1 MTASAAYTLLPFD
14 LATVGERE
22 LEESGRFQQIL
33 AAERVPEDPP
43 MAIDALI
50 SRMATTTA
58 SEWRAMFAARDK
70 AGALIGM
77 GFVGWHLNEPENAHI
92 RWCEIGVHPDHRRQG
107 IGRALFRA
115 LVNACDG
122 EDLTFMGQT
131 SDRVPVGEA
140 FCNALGAEAGLAMK
154 TNQLDLTKLDLTK
167 LDRAALRRWA
177 TGAPAGYRLE
187 LVAGPLPEAL
197 MPAFLES
204 ANGMNDA
211 PKGTM
216 RFADEQVTAEQIRE
230 RETWSR
236 KAGIERRL
244 IVAVHEATG
253 AGAGFT
259 GLGYDPRVPHVVQQG
274 GTAVINGHR
283 GHGIGLWMKAAMLE
297 HVLAEWPA
305 ARLIRTGNAHTNAQ
319 MLGINTQLG
328 FQHAWSTIMW
338 QLPLAAARASVAP
351 AVDVAL
357 AQTGA
362 SRP

>member
-1 MTASAAYTLLPFD
+1 MTASSAYTLLPFD
-14 LATVGERE
+14 PATASERE

-33 AAERVPEDPP
+33 AAERVPADPP
-43 MAIDALI
+43 MAIEALL
-50 SRMATTTA
+50 SRMVTV
-58 SEWRAMFAARDK
+58 SQNEWRAMFAARDT
-70 AGALIGM
+70 AGSLVGM
-77 GFVGWHLNEPENAHI
+77 GFVGRHLDEPENAHI

-107 IGRALFRA
+107 IGRALFGA

-122 EDLTFMGQT
+122 DDLTFMGQT
-131 SDRVPVGEA
+131 SDRVPGGGA

-154 TNQLDLTKLDLTK
+154 TNQLDLTKLD
-167 LDRAALRRWA
+167 RAALHRWA
-177 TGAPAGYRLE
+177 AGAPAGYRLE

-230 RETWSR
+230 REAWSR

-244 IVAVHEATG
+244 IVAVHDATG

-274 GTAVINGHR
+274 GTAVTNGHR

-297 HVLAEWPA
+297 HVLTEWPA
-305 ARLIRTGNAHTNAQ
+305 ARHIRTGNANTNAQ

-351 AVDVAL
+351 ASDVAV
-357 AQTGA
+357 AEAEA